1 MQNSKTA
8 MIQCGGHVS
17 SLMNGVSKHVF
28 LKKKVLFHSHRP
40 NTENQV
46 QKPMCSKTKPSL
58 SKFVTIP
65 NCQPRNPLQGSQK
78 LWWQNFFLLHRALPC
93 LSFFVLQCKN
103 QGRPDRK
110 LPPNTGGCSLGTVF
124 GNGESPLRWQRSV
137 RTGDGV
143 FIGHSERVPG
153 TGHFALAKAMMQVA
167 RKKPTPHPSPQNR
180 KGPHPPALHHQP
192 GAIHGEL
199 PQEAGVQL
207 HLSRRHQP
215 VRRHATAQQARGLRS

>member
-1 MQNSKTA
+1 MFKNQA
-8 MIQCGGHVS
+8 QLIQICDD
-17 SLMNGVSKHVF
+17 
-28 LKKKVLFHSHRP
+28 P
-40 NTENQV
+40 Q
-46 QKPMCSKTKPSL
+46 L
-58 SKFVTIP
+58 SAQEPTPGLPKIVVA
-65 NCQPRNPLQGSQK
+65 
-78 LWWQNFFLLHRALPC
+78 NFFLLHRALPC

-143 FIGHSERVPG
+143 FIGHRERVPG